1 MIHYETNLDKNKA
14 NHVPLT
20 PLSILETEKDIYRK
34 KLWNEFDKF
43 VANL

>member
-1 MIHYETNLDKNKA
+1 MKNSKII
-14 NHVPLT
+14 NFENCKHE
-20 PLSILETEKDIYRK
+20 ILMEKDIYRK